1 MGWGVEG
8 LLFGGN
14 FAQGVKQKAVA
25 VGGAVKV
32 LPGCL
37 INQSGG
43 DAHPLGFSSL
53 AALTGGV
60 DFDEAF
66 G

>member
-1 MGWGVEG
+1 MGWVVEG
-8 LLFGGN
+8 LLLGGN

-43 DAHPLGFSSL
+43 DAHPLGLASL
-53 AALTGGV
+53 AGFAGGV
-60 DFDEAF
+60 DCDEAY